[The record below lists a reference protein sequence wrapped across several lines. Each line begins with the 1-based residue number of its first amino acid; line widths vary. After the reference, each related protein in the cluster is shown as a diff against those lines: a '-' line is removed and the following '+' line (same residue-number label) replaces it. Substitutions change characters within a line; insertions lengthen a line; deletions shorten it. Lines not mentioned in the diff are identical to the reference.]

1 LATFPSL
8 VRKAARQCAANYKEV
23 LDTFALPNAVEYP
36 HGARKST
43 LNIYGVIPQDLN
55 EHERKFAELLDADNS
70 GTVEYWFRNEPRKPW
85 SIGIVMPNGD
95 RYFPDFGIKVKD
107 RTKGD
112 GVVLVEIKGNHI
124 LNSDNAL
131 DKVVAEHKTYGVPVM
146 LVREDNG
153 RFMIVRYNEKTD
165 KNELHQ
171 IFRVENLG

>member
-1 LATFPSL
+1 
-8 VRKAARQCAANYKEV
+8 
-23 LDTFALPNAVEYP
+23 
-36 HGARKST
+36 
-43 LNIYGVIPQDLN
+43 
-55 EHERKFAELLDADNS
+55 
-70 GTVEYWFRNEPRKPW
+70 
-85 SIGIVMPNGD
+85 MPNGD